1 MKSVW
6 KDLLFMHGHIVDP
19 SVLEPKA
26 TAPTPPQP
34 GNVYTLPTPIV
45 QRAEINKDPAIY
57 AKAWLEC
64 A

>member
-19 SVLEPKA
+19 RVLEPE
-26 TAPTPPQP
+26 TAAPPTLP
-34 GNVYTLPTPIV
+34 GNVYTLPNPSV
-45 QRAEINKDPAIY
+45 NRAEIDKDPAIY